1 MAILTSTYE
10 PPVGLGGGHRQTLW
24 ASVGRSVPNPY
35 TDTVRLSTSDGEVL
49 EAAWVREAN
58 TASRPPLAIL
68 SHGLEGDIHRAY
80 MRGMARTLHSDG
92 WDVLAWNLRGCG
104 TAPPRTPTTYHS
116 GKTDDLHCV
125 VQHALDAGY
134 NTLALVGF
142 SLGGNLTLK
151 YMGERG
157 TDVDARIQRAVA
169 FSTPVDLAP
178 SAHQI
183 GHWTNLHYTAYFL
196 RKLRRTVRE
205 KAAYHPDAI
214 STAPLRNVRTLVE
227 FDDAYTAVLNGFGS
241 AAQYYAEASSK
252 PHLTTIARP
261 TLLVNAANDPF
272 LPASCYPYAEA
283 QAHPYFHLEVPLSG
297 GHVGFVTCSASG
309 AYWSELRAAAF
320 LRDAT

>member
-10 PPVGLGGGHRQTLW
+10 PPVGWGGGHRQTLW
-24 ASVGRSVPNPY
+24 ASVGRSVLNPY
-35 TDTVRLSTSDGEVL
+35 TEAASISTPDGEVL
-49 EAAWVREAN
+49 EAAWVRDAN
-58 TASRPPLAIL
+58 TASWPPLAIL
-68 SHGLEGDIHRAY
+68 SHGLEGNIHRAY

-116 GKTDDLHCV
+116 GKTDDLDCV
-125 VQHALDAGY
+125 VQHALHAGY
-134 NTLALVGF
+134 DTLALVGF

-157 TDVDARIQRAVA
+157 TNVDARIQRAVA

-183 GHWTNLHYTAYFL
+183 GHWTNIHYTYYFL
-196 RKLRRTVRE
+196 RKLRRTVRR
-205 KAAYHPDAI
+205 KARHHPEAI
-214 STAPLRNVRTLVE
+214 STAPLRKVRTLVE
-227 FDDAYTAVLNGFGS
+227 FDDAYTASLNGFRN
-241 AAQYYAEASSK
+241 AAHYYAEASSK
-252 PHLTTIARP
+252 PHLTHIARP

-272 LPASCYPYAEA
+272 LPASCYPYTEA
-283 QAHPYFHLEVPLSG
+283 HAHPHFHLEVPLSG
-297 GHVGFVTCSASG
+297 GHVGFVTASASG

-320 LRDAT
+320 LRAAT